1 MSNSNW
7 IAVGV
12 NGIFSSNPNGFFSYS
27 SNGTSWSSVQPLN
40 FANLTTVIASDGKGN
55 WVSGG
60 LNAVL
65 NSTGEIESSQGVLA
79 YSSDGKNWS
88 SGQII
93 NGFYGVSGV
102 ATDGN
107 GNWVAVGVNGE
118 LLLGQSEGVVSYS
131 SDGKNW
137 SSAKQINGFST
148 ITSVATDG
156 KGNWVAVGSA
166 VLNSTGGIES
176 SQGVVSYSSDGK
188 NWSSV
193 QPLNEFSYITSVAS
207 DGKGNWVAVGISPF
221 NTGTQTQGLFSNSS
235 DGKNWSSAETLNGLN
250 IVTGVASDGKGNWV
264 AGGVIGK
271 FDLGSDQAVITY
283 STDGKNW
290 NTVFT
295 LENSSIGYKG
305 NIFIGGSTPIASDGE
320 GNWVAVGY
328 IGTRSNS
335 ETLILYSSDGI
346 NWTQENVENNN
357 NKSVFLSVASSK
369 APPAISNICFPAGT
383 PIKTDQGIIPIE
395 QIDRK
400 VNTINRQKILHI
412 TRTTT
417 LDDYL
422 ISFKKSSIGYNVPSE
437 KTIMTKDHKILF
449 QGKLVEAYRF
459 LDFSS
464 DVKKVKYNG
473 EVLYNVLLEEH
484 GTMVINNITC
494 ETLHPN
500 NIIAKL
506 YYDEHDNEI
515 IYEMNDALKERNFER
530 YKKVVDK
537 LTLL

>member
-7 IAVGV
+7 IAVGA
-12 NGIFSSNPNGFFSYS
+12 NDIFTSNTNGFFSYS
-27 SNGTSWSSVQPLN
+27 SDGKNWSSVQPLN
-40 FANLTTVIASDGKGN
+40 FSNYSTVIASDGKGN
-55 WVSGG
+55 WVAGG
-60 LNAVL
+60 SNFTEG
-65 NSTGEIESSQGVLA
+65 TGFSQGVLA

-88 SGQII
+88 SGQMI
-93 NGFYGVSGV
+93 NGFYGLGGV
-102 ATDGN
+102 ASDGK
-107 GNWVAVGVNGE
+107 GNWVAVGGNGYYPN
-118 LLLGQSEGVVSYS
+118 GTSQGVVSYS

-137 SSAKQINGFST
+137 SSGQLLNGFFNVSG
-148 ITSVATDG
+148 VASDG
-156 KGNWVAVGSA
+156 KGNWVAVGGN
-166 VLNSTGGIES
+166 NSIESKS

-188 NWSSV
+188 NWSSG
-193 QPLNEFSYITSVAS
+193 QIINGISLFTGVAS
-207 DGKGNWVAVGISPF
+207 DGKGNWVAVGG
-221 NTGTQTQGLFSNSS
+221 NGYGTNENLQSVIAYSS
-235 DGKNWSSAETLNGLN
+235 DGKNWN
-250 IVTGVASDGKGNWV
+250 IVYTLQNST
-264 AGGVIGK
+264 IGSTELLSYG
-271 FDLGSDQAVITY
+271 LGI
-283 STDGKNW
+283 
-290 NTVFT
+290 
-295 LENSSIGYKG
+295 
-305 NIFIGGSTPIASDGE
+305 TPIASDGE
-320 GNWVAVGY
+320 GGWVAVGY
-328 IGTRSNS
+328 IANDNN
-335 ETLILYSSDGI
+335 EKPLILYSSDGI
-346 NWTQENVENNN
+346 NWSQKNVENNN
-357 NKSVFLSVASSK
+357 NRSRFTSVASSK

-417 LDDYL
+417 LDAYL
-422 ISFKKSSIGYNVPSE
+422 IFFKKSSIGYNVPSE

-464 DVKKVKYNG
+464 DVRKVKYNG

-494 ETLHPN
+494 ETLHPK

-537 LTLL
+537 LHF